1 MAKGGMAKG
10 GMAKGTWPRG
20 GAGSG
25 SGPGGG
31 PPSRKTG
38 CDPEA
43 LARFGRG
50 LRAMYADVVHEPL
63 PEHLAAVL
71 RKLEP
76 ERS

>member
-1 MAKGGMAKG
+1 MAKES
-10 GMAKGTWPRG
+10 WLRG
-20 GAGSG
+20 GSGAGW
-25 SGPGGG
+25 GPGGG

-38 CDPEA
+38 CDAEA

-50 LRAMYADVVHEPL
+50 LRAMYAGVVSEPL

-71 RKLEP
+71 RKLEA